1 MNILATCPAVRWCL
15 GSGGGGVYLLTSLP
29 SWDSL
34 GHRPAYVQGN
44 CGFFCPYPRLDL
56 PGEPSD
62 HQPAPVLC
70 FQLSFQPSAFP
81 VTGKLRSL
89 SAALPAVHS
98 CPECPSG
105 H

>member
-1 MNILATCPAVRWCL
+1 MNILATCPAVHWCL

-44 CGFFCPYPRLDL
+44 CGFFRPYPRLDL

-62 HQPAPVLC
+62 HQPVPVM
-70 FQLSFQPSAFP
+70 FP
-81 VTGKLRSL
+81 VV
-89 SAALPAVHS
+89 LPAISLPRHW
-98 CPECPSG
+98 
-105 H
+105 